1 MCHDQNNLA
10 SETKPKGSAFQ
21 MHKKYKSNLF
31 HGEMETILFG
41 GTLKHPYT
49 IWTNTTEQCVPQVSN
64 YSIYR
69 FNKALVLK
77 KEHKLVS

>member
-49 IWTNTTEQCVPQVSN
+49 I
-64 YSIYR
+64 
-69 FNKALVLK
+69 
-77 KEHKLVS
+77 